1 MTEALDLIEYWRDV
15 FNGKAVSR
23 SMKGPLLDWF
33 TVKPKN
39 IFFNTTPL
47 SYAEMLKSAREVQGK
62 PWVLTSATLAAN
74 GDFKHFVD
82 QVGLEDA
89 ETKSWESPFDFKAQ
103 GMLYITEDLPIPSA
117 PNFSDEVAK
126 RIWPFIKKNK
136 GRAFVLCTT
145 LRAMEVISEALRYF
159 AETEG
164 VSMNILVQNEQ
175 SKQELLRRFRSEEN
189 SVLVGSMSFWEG
201 VDIKGDALSLVVI
214 DKIPFPPPD
223 DPVFE
228 GRSKELEAE
237 GKSSFNEISIPEA
250 IMLLKQGAGRLIRD
264 EKDEGLLILCD
275 NRLLSKGYG
284 TKIWKSLPDFARTK
298 VFDTA
303 MNFLERCQEPRG

>member
-1 MTEALDLIEYWRDV
+1 
-15 FNGKAVSR
+15 
-23 SMKGPLLDWF
+23 
-33 TVKPKN
+33 
-39 IFFNTTPL
+39 
-47 SYAEMLKSAREVQGK
+47 MLKSAREVQGK

-175 SKQELLRRFRSEEN
+175 SNKSCCAVSEAKKTPFW
-189 SVLVGSMSFWEG
+189 SVL
-201 VDIKGDALSLVVI
+201 
-214 DKIPFPPPD
+214 
-223 DPVFE
+223 
-228 GRSKELEAE
+228 
-237 GKSSFNEISIPEA
+237 
-250 IMLLKQGAGRLIRD
+250 
-264 EKDEGLLILCD
+264 
-275 NRLLSKGYG
+275 
-284 TKIWKSLPDFARTK
+284 
-298 VFDTA
+298 
-303 MNFLERCQEPRG
+303 